1 MEEKKS
7 KFSGLKKI
15 FFTDEYLDIN
25 QEKKEEQIVVNKA
38 PTNQIPITNFSN
50 LNSESQVILDKIY
63 NYLDS
68 INSPEIDF
76 IEVWDAMDEMGG
88 VNETNLKATFAVMKV
103 ASKGKLTKELIINTG
118 NEYLS
123 KITDQI
129 NIDLNSKNSEISNF
143 EAKKKDEASFLVNK
157 KKEIEENIQKLQG
170 ELTQTNGFIKD
181 LEFKYEPKIK
191 EVQMKIAAGQTA
203 ISKITDEM
211 NHIITLVNKTLS

>member
-15 FFTDEYLDIN
+15 FFTDEYLDIS

-38 PTNQIPITNFSN
+38 PTTQIPIANFSN
-50 LNSESQVILDKIY
+50 LSSESQVILEKIY